1 MTFATTVMSM
11 ILGFVIGKVV
21 YWLIIRRLIDWLMQ
35 RPFTFKTRK
44 NQKLVVAVFE
54 DRVMIN
60 RIKAKTI
67 TYTDINSTKF
77 YGEDTKVLVYIDDNL
92 KQS

>member
-1 MTFATTVMSM
+1 MDIATMIVSM
-11 ILGFVIGKVV
+11 ILGFVIGEVV

-35 RPFTFKTRK
+35 QPFTFKTRK

-60 RIKAKTI
+60 RIKIKSI
-67 TYTDINSTKF
+67 TYSDINGTKF
-77 YGEDTKVLVYIDDNL
+77 YGEDTKVLVYIDDKL